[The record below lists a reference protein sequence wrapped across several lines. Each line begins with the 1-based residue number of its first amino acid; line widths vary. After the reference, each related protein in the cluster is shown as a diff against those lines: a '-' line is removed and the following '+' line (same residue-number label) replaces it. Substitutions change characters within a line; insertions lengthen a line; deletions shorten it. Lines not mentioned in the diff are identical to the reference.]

1 MIAFDSL
8 GIDSDILRALTEL
21 EYLEPTEI
29 QQKIIPLLL
38 KQEGDLIGLAQTGTG
53 KTAAFGI
60 PILQSIDLS
69 NQFTQSLIIAPTR
82 ELCMQI
88 TSDVKKYAK
97 YLKEVRILAVY
108 GGSSI
113 SNQIKELKRGV
124 HIIVATPGR
133 LMDLMERQAVK
144 INQVKFVILDE
155 ADEMLNMG
163 FREDMESILAHT
175 PGEKITALFSATMS
189 SDIREIA
196 GRFLHQPKE
205 ITVGRKN
212 LGQPNITH
220 QYAVVQAK
228 DKVLALKRII
238 DYHLDFYGIVF
249 CNTKIETQLMS
260 DILLKEGYM
269 VDCLHGDLEQ
279 HQRDKVMNKFRHKTV
294 KVLFATDVAARGIDV
309 KNLTHI
315 IHFHLPDDI
324 ENYTHRSGRTA
335 RAGQKGFSIVL
346 LHIKEAY
353 KLHRIERMA
362 KLSFER
368 YFIPKA
374 EEVYQSRIQ
383 NFVEK
388 IVEEYQNEEHV
399 TQFKNELVWPLMQ
412 MSKERLVEI
421 ILNAEIKKFN
431 ANYLN
436 APDINIEEKWKL
448 SAAAENKSEGRS
460 DRRGDRRGDDRR
472 ERGRDG
478 RSSKFSSPAKVSSN
492 VRLYINLGRKDN
504 MKYDEIRET
513 MFKLTKVSGRS
524 IRDIDMKNTFS
535 FFMTDPESASRL
547 CGQKNLNL
555 NGREIQIKRA
565 DEMKEK
571 K

>member
-1 MIAFDSL
+1 MITFDSL
-8 GIDSDILRALTEL
+8 GIDENILKALTEL

-29 QQKIIPLLL
+29 QQKVIPILLN
-38 KQEGDLIGLAQTGTG
+38 QEGDMIALAQTGTG

-69 NQFTQSLIIAPTR
+69 NEYTQSLIIAPTR

-88 TSDVKKYAK
+88 TSDIKKYAK
-97 YLKEVRILAVY
+97 FMKEIRILAVY

-113 SNQIKELKRGV
+113 SMQIKELRRSV
-124 HIIVATPGR
+124 HIVVATPGR
-133 LMDLMERQAVK
+133 LMDLIERGAVK
-144 INQVKFVILDE
+144 IGQVKSVILDE

-175 PGEKITALFSATMS
+175 PAEKLTGLFSATMS
-189 SDIREIA
+189 TEIREIA
-196 GRFLHQPKE
+196 GRFLHLPKE

-238 DYHLDFYGIVF
+238 DFHLDFYGIVF
-249 CNTKIETQLMS
+249 CNTKAETQLMS
-260 DILLKEGYM
+260 DILLKEGYP

-279 HQRDKVMNKFRHKTV
+279 HQRDKVMAKFRHKTI

-374 EEVYQSRIQ
+374 DEVYQSRIL
-383 NFVEK
+383 NFVEQLATEYK
-388 IVEEYQNEEHV
+388 DEENVMH
-399 TQFKNELVWPLMQ
+399 FKNEWIWPLMQ

-421 ILNAEIKKFN
+421 ILQGEVKKFN
-431 ANYLN
+431 TQYLN
-436 APDINIEEKWKL
+436 APDVNVEEKWKL
-448 SAAAENKSEGRS
+448 STAGESRNEGRSEGRR
-460 DRRGDRRGDDRR
+460 DGRR
-472 ERGRDG
+472 EGSRDGRREGSRDGGKIGSRDGGRDG
-478 RSSKFSSPAKVSSN
+478 R
-492 VRLYINLGRKDN
+492 
-504 MKYDEIRET
+504 
-513 MFKLTKVSGRS
+513 
-524 IRDIDMKNTFS
+524 
-535 FFMTDPESASRL
+535 
-547 CGQKNLNL
+547 
-555 NGREIQIKRA
+555 
-565 DEMKEK
+565 
-571 K
+571 